1 MKLLTFIASF
11 WCLVL
16 ANEEEFKIPDDFDFN
31 SWLNSTYPTEED
43 LMSAPC
49 HTQAPGFKLLGIMI
63 TFIVVFVF
71 SFVGNSIVVFLVCY
85 MKKGMASTDIYLI
98 HLAMADL
105 LFCLTLPFWA
115 VYVHSGWIFG
125 TVLCKILSGF
135 QEVAVYCGVFLLA
148 CISIDR
154 YFAIVRGKQSSHNI
168 LVKVVCGV
176 VWLVAGALS
185 LPVVIQ
191 RESMYAEDL
200 DENICY
206 ENLTGE
212 SIHHWHVPVHVL
224 CHTIGFFVPLL
235 VMAVCYICTVV
246 KIFHARNQQKAKA
259 MRVILAVVLVFILCW
274 LPFNITVLIDT
285 LIRGGSLPVETCET
299 LYTLEK
305 ILHVTQVIA
314 FMHCA
319 VNPVLYVFI
328 WEKFRNQFI
337 SVLYKHGLISE
348 RFYLA
353 YSNSDMSVR
362 PRNTCDNVMTSSH
375 TSNAY
380 FFMLQM

>member
-1 MKLLTFIASF
+1 MTLLTFIASF

-16 ANEEEFKIPDDFDFN
+16 TKEEEFEVPDDFDN
-31 SWLNSTYPTEED
+31 SYSNSTYTITED

-49 HTQAPGFKLLGIMI
+49 HPQAPGFKLLGIAI
-63 TFIVVFVF
+63 TFIIVFVF
-71 SFVGNSIVVFLVCY
+71 SFVGNSVVVFVVCS
-85 MKKGMASTDIYLI
+85 MEKGRASTDIYLM

-125 TVLCKILSGF
+125 NALCKILSGF
-135 QEVAVYCGVFLLA
+135 QEVSMYSGVFLLA

-154 YFAIVRGKQSSHNI
+154 YFAIVRAKRSSSSHNI

-191 RESMYAEDL
+191 RESMYAEDFG
-200 DENICY
+200 ETICY

-212 SIHHWHVPVHVL
+212 SINRWHNTVFVL
-224 CHTIGFFVPLL
+224 RHTMGFFVPLS
-235 VMAVCYICTVV
+235 VMAVCYGCTVV
-246 KIFHARNQQKAKA
+246 KLLHVRNQQRHKA
-259 MRVILAVVLVFILCW
+259 MRVILAVVLAFILCW

-285 LIRGGSLPVETCET
+285 LIRGESLQVESCESQ
-299 LYTLEK
+299 YTVEK
-305 ILHVTQVIA
+305 ILHVTQVMA

-319 VNPVLYVFI
+319 VNPVLYAFI
-328 WEKFRNQFI
+328 GEKFRNQLL
-337 SVLYKHGLISE
+337 SALYKHGLISKKLH
-348 RFYLA
+348 LA
-353 YSNSDMSVR
+353 YRKGSVNSVGSFR
-362 PRNTCDNVMTSSH
+362 SRNTSVTM
-375 TSNAY
+375 
-380 FFMLQM
+380 